1 LLASKLLGVGGAS
14 GRYGKLFVNMSYTR
28 RIAHNTIIQIV
39 GKIIST
45 ITGLVIIAILT
56 RYLGEEGFG
65 HYYTVT
71 VFLQLFGILV
81 DLGLYIILVKKISEP
96 NISEEIY
103 VSNIFTLRLVSAII
117 FLGVAPF
124 IVLFF
129 PYPAVVKWGVVIAT
143 FSTLGVTL
151 NQVLSGIFQK
161 YLRMDRVVIAEVVG
175 RLVLLFG
182 TWLASVA
189 DAGLLWILGIVS
201 LGSLVNFLLT
211 YWYSRR
217 LVKIKLAFD
226 WTIWKIVFRESWPIA
241 LSIAFNL
248 VYFKA
253 DTIIL
258 SLKQPAAAVGIYG
271 AANKVLEVLVTF
283 PAMFAGLVL
292 PLLTA
297 AWAMADKERFQRV
310 LRKSF
315 EAMVIVALPLVV
327 GTYFI
332 ARPIMNIIAP
342 EFTDAAA
349 VLRVVIISTSI
360 IFVGNLF
367 GNAVVALNR
376 QRVMMWL
383 YLLVAIVSL
392 IGYFLVIPIYSYFGA
407 AWIRALSEFLV
418 TISAA
423 ILVIR
428 YTRVRLSLVVPGKA
442 LLASLVMGVA
452 LQLLAGHN
460 FLISI
465 SIGAIV
471 YGAALFFLKGVTF
484 ETIREIIK
492 FRTVNH

>member
-1 LLASKLLGVGGAS
+1 
-14 GRYGKLFVNMSYTR
+14 MSYTR
-28 RIAHNTIIQIV
+28 RIAHNTMLQIV
-39 GKIIST
+39 GKVIST
-45 ITGLVIIAILT
+45 IIGLVVIAILT

-96 NISEEIY
+96 NASEELY
-103 VSNIFTLRLVSAII
+103 ASNIFTLRLVSAII

-151 NQVLSGIFQK
+151 NQALAGIFQK
-161 YLRMDRVVIAEVVG
+161 HLRMDRVVIAEVVG

-182 TWLASVA
+182 TWLAA
-189 DAGLLWILGIVS
+189 ALDAGLLWILGVVS
-201 LGSLVNFLLT
+201 LGSVANFLVT

-217 LVKIKLAFD
+217 FVKIRLAFD
-226 WTIWKIVFRESWPIA
+226 WNIWRIVFRESWPIA

-258 SLKQPAAAVGIYG
+258 SLKHPAAAVGIYG

-297 AWAMADKERFQRV
+297 AWAMTDKERFQRV
-310 LRKSF
+310 LGKSF
-315 EAMVIVALPLVV
+315 DAMAMVALPLVV

-332 ARPIMNIIAP
+332 AQPIMDIIAP
-342 EFTDAAA
+342 EFTNAAA

-360 IFVGNLF
+360 IFIGNLF
-367 GNAVVALNR
+367 GNTVVALNR
-376 QRVMMWL
+376 QRAMVWL
-383 YLLVAIVSL
+383 YLMVAIISL
-392 IGYFLVIPIYSYFGA
+392 VGYLLVIPQYSYFGA
-407 AWIRALSEFLV
+407 AWIRVLSEFLITV
-418 TISAA
+418 SAA

-428 YTRVRLSLVVPGKA
+428 YARVRLSFKAFGKA
-442 LLASLVMGVA
+442 TLASLVMAAV
-452 LQLLAGHN
+452 LQLLSGYN
-460 FLISI
+460 FIFSILI
-465 SIGAIV
+465 GTIV
-471 YGAALFFLKGVTF
+471 YGAALFFLKGVTT
-484 ETIREIIK
+484 ETIKEIIK
-492 FRTVNH
+492 FRTGDH